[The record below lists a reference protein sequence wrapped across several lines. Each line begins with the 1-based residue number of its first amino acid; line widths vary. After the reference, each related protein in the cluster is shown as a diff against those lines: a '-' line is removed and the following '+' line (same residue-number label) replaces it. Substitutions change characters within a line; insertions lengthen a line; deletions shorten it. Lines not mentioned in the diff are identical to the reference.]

1 MASRLENFEPRELH
15 LSQIPTPTKSPVVAR
30 SIIAGAWIGVSVMLC
45 LGCGSKEVA
54 RGDHATAHLKVLGIL
69 YGQCM
74 ADNGGKAPANADQL
88 AAHLQREP
96 ANWDKLAAS
105 PQEFLS
111 LGSDGSRLVVLYGND
126 VKAIGDGVPWVAYE
140 STEVDGARLVVNAQG
155 GVQLMDK
162 AEFGQ
167 HFPNP

>member
-1 MASRLENFEPRELH
+1 
-15 LSQIPTPTKSPVVAR
+15 
-30 SIIAGAWIGVSVMLC
+30 
-45 LGCGSKEVA
+45 
-54 RGDHATAHLKVLGIL
+54 
-69 YGQCM
+69 M